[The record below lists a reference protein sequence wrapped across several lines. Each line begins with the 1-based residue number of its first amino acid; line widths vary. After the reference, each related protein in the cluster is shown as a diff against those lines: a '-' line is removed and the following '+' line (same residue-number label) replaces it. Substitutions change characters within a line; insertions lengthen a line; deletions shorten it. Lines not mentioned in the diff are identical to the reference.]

1 MTTHKIP
8 KLTVILIILAIMA
21 VWFIA
26 CEPPAHPPSLFDPD
40 EVPRPD
46 PVITHVIPVGS
57 ARIAKDTL
65 RISGE
70 NFSPILEENIF
81 YIAGI
86 QAPIDAASDTL
97 LKLLAPR
104 VQGDSMDIHIA
115 VRGALR
121 FAVWENYTLRL
132 R

>member
-1 MTTHKIP
+1 MTTHAITKF
-8 KLTVILIILAIMA
+8 TVILIILATMA
-21 VWFIA
+21 VWFMA
-26 CEPPAHPPSLFDPD
+26 CESTENPPSVWDQNEEFQL
-40 EVPRPD
+40 D
-46 PVITHVIPVGS
+46 PVITHVEPVGK
-57 ARIAKDTL
+57 AKIAKDTI

-70 NFSPILEENIF
+70 NFSPILEENTF

-86 QAPIDAASDTL
+86 QAPLSMASDTL

-115 VRGALR
+115 VQGALR
-121 FAVWENYTLRL
+121 FAVWENYTLRI